1 VGELRHDPQRERF
14 GQYLRRIRESK
25 KLSLDA
31 VEELA
36 VGYPDRLTKSH
47 LSRIENGR
55 AEPTFRRLYAL
66 SQIYGVPVATL
77 AERFELDLH
86 RERTDTE
93 VPAGDVEA
101 VRERV
106 WRLVDEGRFFDALLH
121 LDALLLFEDAGRRD
135 PVEDVRL
142 RIQRVHCLNRCGH
155 HEMAR
160 QEAESLLERDGL
172 DARDRVVT
180 LHFLA
185 VACLRQSRFTVAA
198 IAVEH
203 ARGLAD
209 DLPDARLLRAH
220 LDQTHGQVLAG
231 AGRLDDAVAA
241 FESAMNGFR
250 ELGRTLERARATRNL
265 AAVYL
270 DLGKLRTAR
279 RFLDE
284 VIRDAERNGHDRHL
298 AFALSDKAVLAWR
311 ESDLDGCEAF
321 ALRSNRIARERD
333 YPGIVFRNCYYLWRV
348 AEVRSDRA
356 AVRLNEKTLKTYLAR
371 VETSLPER
379 AEFVARLTGGS
390 R

>member
-1 VGELRHDPQRERF
+1 MGELRHDPQRERF
-14 GQYLRRIRESK
+14 GQYLRRIREAR

-47 LSRIENGR
+47 LSRIENGL

-77 AERFELDLH
+77 AERFEMDLH
-86 RERTDTE
+86 RERTDAH
-93 VPAGDVEA
+93 VPNDDPAA

-121 LDALLLFEDAGRRD
+121 LDALLLFGDADDLDAAER
-135 PVEDVRL
+135 VRL

-160 QEAESLLERDGL
+160 QEAESLLETEGL
-172 DARDRVVT
+172 GSRDRVVA

-185 VACLRQSRFTVAA
+185 VACLRQARFTVAS
-198 IAVEH
+198 ISVEH
-203 ARGLAD
+203 ARRLAD
-209 DLPDARLLRAH
+209 DLPDGALLRAH

-231 AGRLDDAVAA
+231 AGRFDAAVEA
-241 FESAMNGFR
+241 FESAMQGFR
-250 ELGRTLERARATRNL
+250 EQGRGLEWARATRNL
-265 AAVYL
+265 ASAYIE
-270 DLGKLRTAR
+270 LGKLKTAR
-279 RFLDE
+279 RFLDD
-284 VIRDAERNGHDRHL
+284 VIRDCERNGHDRHL
-298 AFALSDKAVLAWR
+298 AFALSDKAVIAWR

-333 YPGIVFRNCYYLWRV
+333 YPNVVFRNCFYLWRV
-348 AEVRSDRA
+348 AESRSDRA
-356 AVRLNEKTLKTYLAR
+356 AVRLNERTLKSFLAR
-371 VETSLPER
+371 VESTLPER
-379 AEFVARLTGGS
+379 EEFVTRLTGGS